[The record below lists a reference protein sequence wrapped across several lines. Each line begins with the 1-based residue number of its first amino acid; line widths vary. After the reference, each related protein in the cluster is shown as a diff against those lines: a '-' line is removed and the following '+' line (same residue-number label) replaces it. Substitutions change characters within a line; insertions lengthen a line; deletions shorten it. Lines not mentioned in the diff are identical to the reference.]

1 MQKFRAVCQF
11 IIAISQVVIA
21 VCLAGWS
28 IAAIWVVREA
38 IDEFRDAIDVWNQI
52 LARISS

>member
-38 IDEFRDAIDVWNQI
+38 IDEFRDAIDVWSQI
-52 LARISS
+52 LARISG